1 MICLGHRYGDFNNA
15 RAADPGDELFPAS
28 NSLLLPL
35 HFEFV
40 RNLPAGVFD
49 THYPPR
55 NRIYLD
61 DRT

>member
-49 THYPPR
+49 THYPPPQP
-55 NRIYLD
+55 NIS
-61 DRT
+61 